1 MHQDLKGRLEQ
12 NKGWDYKYLTKTTKA
27 SKTYT
32 HAVSVHTIWD
42 KGSRLD
48 TALNSESLK
57 MLQYERN
64 FGTAE
69 YTPNQT
75 EHPAV
80 QEPLRTLVVLHFQEW
95 LGFTVADWHG
105 MTSQVMTSS

>member
-1 MHQDLKGRLEQ
+1 MEQ
-12 NKGWDYKYLTKTTKA
+12 NRGWDSKYLSKPTKA
-27 SKTYT
+27 SKTFT
-32 HAVSVHTIWD
+32 HAVSVHTVWD

-48 TALNSESLK
+48 MALNSESLK

-69 YTPNQT
+69 YTSN
-75 EHPAV
+75 EKDHPAV
-80 QEPLRTLVVLHFQEW
+80 QEPLHTLVLLHFQEW
-95 LGFTVADWHG
+95 LGFTVAEWHG